1 MNISNSRKKWNI
13 YLFLIIIVVTLSSL
27 GCKMMAHQQSDVEE
41 PTQTV
46 KVADVRRQD
55 FTVTLEANGV
65 IETREK
71 TDVRAK
77 AASVVKEIRKHKG
90 AKVMMGEVII
100 LLDNS
105 EALAELGKAENNL
118 AVLDNSYLQAVSDKV
133 FLMERRDDARKN
145 FERMELLYQQ
155 GMISYYELENARA
168 EVNELEN
175 SILSI
180 NLNAMQDAVN
190 RARLTVEEARAKLS
204 ATVVT
209 SPMEGIITEMN
220 VKNGQAVR
228 AGDPYFSVGENALPE
243 VLVSIPA
250 QEVFRL
256 QNGLAVSIKCEQY
269 TDQDFQGQVSHF
281 NVADLETNP
290 EAENALVNLRITMT
304 EETAELPAGAKVN
317 ATIILEEKQQVLIVP
332 PEAVVQVDGKSVVYI
347 YDDGVAKLREVEC
360 GSAGDGVL
368 EIISGV
374 KEKEQVI
381 ISPLAEIKDGAKV
394 QKEDE

>member
-1 MNISNSRKKWNI
+1 MNISNNRKKWNVS
-13 YLFLIIIVVTLSSL
+13 LFLIMIMVTLSSL
-27 GCKMMAHQQSDVEE
+27 GCEMMAQQQSAAEE
-41 PTQTV
+41 PAQTV

-55 FTVTLEANGV
+55 FTVTLEANGEV
-65 IETREK
+65 ASREK

-77 AASVVKEIRKHKG
+77 EASVVKEIRKNKG
-90 AKVMMGEVII
+90 AKVTMGEVII

-145 FERMELLYQQ
+145 YERMELLYQQ
-155 GMISYYELENARA
+155 GTVSYYELENARA

-175 SILSI
+175 AILSI

-190 RARLTVEEARAKLS
+190 RARLAVEEARAKLS

-220 VKNGQAVR
+220 VKKGQAVR
-228 AGDPYFSVGENALPE
+228 AGDLYFSVGENALPE
-243 VLVSIPA
+243 ALVSLPV
-250 QEVFRL
+250 QEAFRL
-256 QNGLAVSIKCEQY
+256 QNGLVVRLECEQY
-269 TDQDFQGQVSHF
+269 AGQVFQGQVSHF
-281 NVADLETNP
+281 NAADLQANP
-290 EAENALVNLRITMT
+290 EAENTLVNLRIALTK
-304 EETAELPAGAKVN
+304 EAAELPAGAKVN
-317 ATIILEEKQQVLIVP
+317 ATIILEEKQQVLTVP
-332 PEAVVQVDGKSVVYI
+332 PEAVVQVDGKSVVFI
-347 YDDGVAKLREVEC
+347 YDDGVARMREVEC
-360 GSAGDGVL
+360 GSAGDGAL
-368 EIISGV
+368 EIISGL

-381 ISPLAEIKDGAKV
+381 ISPSAEIKDGVKV

>member
-1 MNISNSRKKWNI
+1 MNICNNRKKWHVS
-13 YLFLIIIVVTLSSL
+13 LFLIIFLVTLSTM

-41 PTQTV
+41 PAKTV

-65 IETREK
+65 IATREK
-71 TDVRAK
+71 VDVVAK

-105 EALAELGKAENNL
+105 KALAELGKAENNL

-133 FLMERRDDARKN
+133 FLMERRDDARNN

-155 GMISYYELENARA
+155 GTISYYELENARA
-168 EVNELEN
+168 EVNKLEN
-175 SILSI
+175 AILSI

-209 SPMEGIITEMN
+209 SPMEGIITEMA
-220 VKNGQAVR
+220 VKNGQAVSE
-228 AGDPYFSVGENALPE
+228 GKSYFSVGENALPE
-243 VLVSIPA
+243 AILSIPV
-250 QEVFRL
+250 QEAVRM
-256 QNGLAVSIKCEQY
+256 QNGLEVSVFCEQY
-269 TDQDFQGQVSHF
+269 SEKHYKGQVSHF
-281 NVADLETNP
+281 SAADLEVNP

-304 EETAELPAGAKVN
+304 EEAAELPAGAKVN
-317 ATIILEEKQQVLIVP
+317 ANIILEQKQQVLTVP
-332 PEAVVQVDGKSVVYI
+332 TEAVVEVDGKSVVFI
-347 YDDGVAKLREVEC
+347 YDDGLARMREVEC
-360 GSAGDGVL
+360 GSAGDSVL

-381 ISPLAEIKDGAKV
+381 ISPSAEIKDGVKV